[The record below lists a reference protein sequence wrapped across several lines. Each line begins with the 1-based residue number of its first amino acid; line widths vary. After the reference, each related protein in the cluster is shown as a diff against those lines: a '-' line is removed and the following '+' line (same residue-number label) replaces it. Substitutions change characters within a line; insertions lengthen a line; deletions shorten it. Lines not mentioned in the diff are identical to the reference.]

1 MNILCYPEY
10 VLHTFLRA
18 SLPGTMEELTMELN
32 PALNKVDRIVNLLM
46 GIAAIA
52 YALLGGIEVIWA
64 RAVLAALG
72 VVLVIGAVGGT

>member
-1 MNILCYPEY
+1 
-10 VLHTFLRA
+10 
-18 SLPGTMEELTMELN
+18 MELN